1 MSDTSPTNYRALFHD
16 MPRLTGGTDVQTNKA
31 VAYIA
36 ERLECDLRKAKSVYD
51 QIRKAERK
59 ILVFDN
65 ITREWMGITVWQQT
79 NTTLNM
85 ARTAT
90 RLMEEN
96 QKVLMAILRVLC
108 KETNTDIDEALSE
121 SAFPE
126 GLPETKAT
134 EAPGPLQPPPQSPKP
149 PPKNLDWWREPEADA
164 TNPVE

>member
-1 MSDTSPTNYRALFHD
+1 
-16 MPRLTGGTDVQTNKA
+16 MPRLTGGSDVQNNKA

-65 ITREWMGITVWQQT
+65 ITREWMGVTVWQQT
-79 NTTLNM
+79 NTTLNI

-108 KETNTDIDEALSE
+108 KKTNTDIEEALSE
-121 SAFPE
+121 TAFFD
-126 GLPETKAT
+126 GFT
-134 EAPGPLQPPPQSPKP
+134 EEPGPLQTPPQSPKP
-149 PPKNLDWWREPEADA
+149 PPKNLDWWREPESDA